1 MKALSGIFLV
11 QGFKLGEY
19 FSRPAAIVMHFI
31 LFKMTPSLNHN
42 LDYSRAE
49 Q

>member
-1 MKALSGIFLV
+1 MKPISGIFLV

-42 LDYSRAE
+42 LDYSKAE